1 VFVLF
6 RRLNDVPLEMELK
19 NPATVCLRNSD
30 EVPFDLDLFT
40 LLRQMAQEL
49 NHVPAY
55 GRNLRVFQ
63 LEIREFL

>member
-1 VFVLF
+1 MS
-6 RRLNDVPLEMELK
+6 LEVELK
-19 NPATVCLRNSD
+19 NPATVRLRNGD

-49 NHVPAY
+49 NHVPAN

-63 LEIREFL
+63 LEICEFL